1 VAVKIAEVTV
11 PKVHAR
17 THLTEVKVASSLT
30 HPNVVCG
37 PHLVA
42 LCNWRINCVQH
53 THVCTAPVRILYTSP
68 YLTLECCMTF

>member
-1 VAVKIAEVTV
+1 MAVKIAEVTV

-37 PHLVA
+37 PPLVA
-42 LCNWRINCVQH
+42 PCNWQ
-53 THVCTAPVRILYTSP
+53 
-68 YLTLECCMTF
+68 

>member
-1 VAVKIAEVTV
+1 MAVKIAEVTV

-42 LCNWRINCVQH
+42 LLQLANKLCPAHACLHCACAHFVHLSLPQFGML
-53 THVCTAPVRILYTSP
+53 V
-68 YLTLECCMTF
+68 